1 MPIMTKRKIP
11 EEGQPSSFLR
21 RHVHLLPP
29 GRAVDLA
36 AGEGRNAVFLAEH
49 GFEVEAVDISNAALR
64 KARALA
70 RSRGVRIETI
80 LADLDSYPIER
91 GRYDLIADF
100 YFLDRRLIPK
110 MKKGLKKGGKVIFET
125 YLAANKSLGFPGP
138 ENPAYLLKPNELLR
152 LFRGWR
158 ILLFREGIFK
168 EGGRRKAIA
177 SLIAEKS

>member
-1 MPIMTKRKIP
+1 LRERKIA
-11 EEGQPSSFLR
+11 EEGKPSSFLR

-29 GRAVDLA
+29 GRALDLA

-49 GFEVEAVDISNAALR
+49 GFDVEAIDISNAALR

-70 RSRGVRIETI
+70 RSRGVKIQTRI
-80 LADLDSYPIER
+80 ANLDFYPIEQ
-91 GRYDLIADF
+91 GRYDLIANF
-100 YFLDRRLIPK
+100 YFLDRRLIPGIK
-110 MKKGLKKGGKVIFET
+110 QGAKKGGKVIFET
-125 YLAANKSLGFPGP
+125 YLTANKSHGLPGP

-152 LFRGWR
+152 LFQGWR
-158 ILLFREGIFK
+158 ILLYREGIFK